1 MEEIRRVLRIGGT
14 LVIWVPFMWPFHG
27 DDFYRYTPLAFDRF
41 LKGFS
46 IVRFETPLWVFSV
59 LGLAFVEVLKRIG
72 LGFVQDLIQEIAW
85 RLDRVLQPKRPKPH
99 SFAGAYLIVARK
111 GTE

>member
-1 MEEIRRVLRIGGT
+1 
-14 LVIWVPFMWPFHG
+14 VIWVPFMWPFHG

-59 LGLAFVEVLKRIG
+59 LGLAFVEGLKRIG
-72 LGFVQDLIQEIAW
+72 LGFVQELIQEAAW
-85 RLDRVLQPKRPKPH
+85 RLDAMFKQRRQSPR
-99 SFAGAYLIVARK
+99 SFAGAYLIVAK
-111 GTE
+111 KDTD